1 MANDRTC
8 QKSAFR
14 TTLDQTLVPWLDGNF
29 ARARAIEGSPIVLH
43 IILTVVAVLFV
54 AAVVVGYLVLV
65 VSDVRR
71 TNGEPLD
78 PDGQRSLDA
87 HEQSDAQR
95 RVNKGARG
103 GGW

>member
-1 MANDRTC
+1 M
-8 QKSAFR
+8 
-14 TTLDQTLVPWLDGNF
+14 
-29 ARARAIEGSPIVLH
+29 LH
-43 IILTVVAVLFV
+43 IIVVVVAVLFV
-54 AAVVVGYLVLV
+54 PAVAVAYVVLV

-87 HEQSDAQR
+87 HEQRDAQR

-103 GGW
+103 GSW